1 MNGKTHRA
9 GGICF
14 GVATAACLWG
24 VPQTPTEIALATTL
38 IASSSLGSLL
48 PDIDHHNSTI
58 TNQLKRGCRDILEF
72 PLRLVG
78 FKPKRKY
85 KKKTKRQQKKS
96 DTKQQRRSR
105 RLPKALR
112 HRGITHSPFLVM
124 LIFLL
129 SLLLYPGFSSWV
141 QPYYFMFSFGIFV
154 GMVSHLFLDG
164 LTKDGIPLLA
174 PLTYQKFR
182 LLKLTTGKHE
192 FIVLILMVIVTTAIV
207 CFRIQ

>member
-38 IASSSLGSLL
+38 IASSSFGSLL

-58 TNQLKRGCRDILEF
+58 TNQLKRGCRDVFEF
-72 PLRLVG
+72 PLRLFG
-78 FKPKRKY
+78 FKPKRKR
-85 KKKTKRQQKKS
+85 KRKTPRQQKKAEV
-96 DTKQQRRSR
+96 KQRKRSR

-129 SLLLYPGFSSWV
+129 SLLLYPCFSHWL
-141 QPYYFMFSFGIFV
+141 QPYYFMASFGVFV

-164 LTKDGIPLLA
+164 LTKDGIPVLA

-192 FIVLILMVIVTTAIV
+192 FIVLILMVIATTAIV